1 MGEADNETTGQQ
13 PLRVGLIADAESLA
27 SLADAARACPMQVVA
42 QAGTRQP
49 ESLPGVEW
57 YDDTRVMIA
66 QSGVEAV
73 LLSSSVR
80 AGVQLGK
87 TAVEH
92 GVHVWRPPPLARSFA
107 EAAEVVRL
115 AQGSAPVYRVA
126 SWWDH
131 IAEDV
136 GWATGRCEG
145 YKPRFSEIRVS
156 APGPSMQSW
165 RVSTVDAGG
174 GVLTAEAYDWLEALI
189 ALRQLPESLSAAI
202 GNYRHKTGEA
212 RRETEDVAAAILRYH
227 EGGMA
232 AIRASWDIPPFQR
245 VAYHHG
251 VEATVVLDEC
261 GVAVRS
267 AEGKTLHE
275 RRWPA
280 GVRVGELRGFV
291 AAVRS
296 AGQRPESEPE
306 PDLTLERHLAVSAL
320 LEALFLSARTRQ
332 PEIPGRLYEVQGW
345 REPRL

>member
-1 MGEADNETTGQQ
+1 MSEADNETADQQ
-13 PLRVGLIADAESLA
+13 PLRVGLIADAGSLA
-27 SLADAARACPMQVVA
+27 SLADAAMACPMQVVA

-73 LLSSSVR
+73 LLSTSVR
-80 AGVQLGK
+80 AGVQLGR
-87 TAVEH
+87 TAVDH

-136 GWATGRCEG
+136 SWAVGRCEG
-145 YKPRFSEIRVS
+145 YKPRFSEIHVS

-165 RVSTVDAGG
+165 RASAVDAGG
-174 GVLTAEAYDWLEALI
+174 GVLTADTYGLLEALI

-227 EGGMA
+227 DDGMA
-232 AIRASWDIPPFQR
+232 AIQASWDIPPFQQ
-245 VAYHHG
+245 VGYHHG

-267 AEGKTLHE
+267 AEGETLHE
-275 RRWPA
+275 RRWSA
-280 GVRVGELRGFV
+280 DIRVGELRGFV
-291 AAVRS
+291 AAVQS
-296 AGQRPESEPE
+296 ANQRPE
-306 PDLTLERHLAVSAL
+306 PDSTLDRHLAISAL
-320 LEALFLSARTRQ
+320 LEAIYLSARTGQ
-332 PEIPGRLYEVQGW
+332 PETPGKLYEVQGW

>member
-13 PLRVGLIADAESLA
+13 SLRVGLIADAQSLA
-27 SLADAARACPMQVVA
+27 SLAQAATACPMQVVA

-73 LLSSSVR
+73 LLSTSVR

-92 GVHVWRPPPLARSFA
+92 GVHVWRRPPLGRSFA

-115 AQGSAPVYRVA
+115 AQASAPVYRVA

-131 IAEDV
+131 VAEDV
-136 GWATGRCEG
+136 GDATGRCEG

-165 RVSTVDAGG
+165 RASAVDAGG
-174 GVLTAEAYDWLEALI
+174 GVLTAEAYDLLDALI

-202 GNYRHKTGEA
+202 GNYRHKAGEA

-227 EGGMA
+227 DGGTA
-232 AIRASWDIPPFQR
+232 VIRASWDIPPFQR
-245 VAYHHG
+245 VAHHHG

-261 GVAVRS
+261 GVALRS
-267 AEGKTLHE
+267 AEGEMRHE

-280 GVRVGELRGFV
+280 DVPVGELRRFV
-291 AAVRS
+291 ATVQS
-296 AGQRPESEPE
+296 ANQQPPAD
-306 PDLTLERHLAVSAL
+306 PTLDRHLAISAL
-320 LEALFLSARTRQ
+320 LEAIYLSARTGQ